1 MTVAFRTSQQ
11 ALDWML
17 ERTIIVKSKSKDP
30 ETLARIQGFLL
41 SNEMRERVGV
51 NLVELVSKASRKK
64 SLYHVTVRDA
74 FLTATIAALLQSTR
88 SGLSEDDMTRCANIV
103 FALLPIGRLEQAD
116 LADRPLWVFARDRNM
131 VGELQRTLG
140 LRS

>member
-17 ERTIIVKSKSKDP
+17 ERSMIVKSKTKDP
-30 ETLARIQGFLL
+30 ETLATIQGFLL
-41 SNEMRERVGV
+41 SNEMRERIGT
-51 NLVELVSKASRKK
+51 NLIELVSKASRKK
-64 SLYHVTVRDA
+64 SLCHVTVRDA
-74 FLTATIAALLQSTR
+74 FLTAAIAALLQSTR
-88 SGLSEDDMTRCANIV
+88 SRLSEDDMTGCANIV

-116 LADRPLWVFARDRNM
+116 LADRSLWLFARDRNM
-131 VGELQRTLG
+131 VGELQRSLG